1 MAGGA
6 GFLSYS
12 AVDLGVEVPHDLVPL
27 DVADVDQIRLIKGQT
42 HGEVLGLVNI
52 VGLEKIAVGRLRLV
66 AFTPD
71 NMKSQG
77 CSSFRGVFFSIP
89 RSLRRRNSGFRQ
101 KSEDKFGYYSLQD
114 LVIFAFQRTQDI
126 V

>member
-52 VGLEKIAVGRLRLV
+52 VGLEKSR
-66 AFTPD
+66 
-71 NMKSQG
+71 
-77 CSSFRGVFFSIP
+77 
-89 RSLRRRNSGFRQ
+89 
-101 KSEDKFGYYSLQD
+101 
-114 LVIFAFQRTQDI
+114 
-126 V
+126 